1 MSQLAQHLQPPEP
14 RHVPSS
20 RERAAVRRLATARL
34 ISLTGSGAAFA
45 ALAYIMF
52 QLTGESRWVSWT
64 LLLTFGAQGLFAPLG
79 SALGD
84 RFDRRKVLVIA
95 DLAAAAGFVALAF
108 AQTPASC
115 S

>member
-1 MSQLAQHLQPPEP
+1 MDRSPNPAPSEP
-14 RHVPSS
+14 RHATPS

-34 ISLTGSGAAFA
+34 VSLTGSGAAFA

-64 LLLTFGAQGLFAPLG
+64 LLLTFGAQGVFAPLG

-84 RFDRRKVLVIA
+84 RFDRRRVLVIA

-108 AQTPASC
+108 ARTP
-115 S
+115 